1 MAQDWSGVRRCCEVL
16 VASNNRPK
24 SSVIVYIVWRGMI
37 LIPPLNPRTKT
48 SRVVIVCYL
57 LALHHC
63 SFPLLMVILSA
74 PASSWLHLQHAF
86 LPSNIATVHKKF
98 IFRKGCLIPY
108 LLCFRKGLCLVKIA
122 TTPGIRHMM
131 ALIYLFVPNTIFPPV
146 MLVRRNLPLFDVDV
160 EYFSTLPG

>member
-108 LLCFRKGLCLVKIA
+108 LLCFRKRWCFVSIIIIFTNQGIFKLNVYLLATGDLDSVIFRGHRCLPYPSWFEID
-122 TTPGIRHMM
+122 
-131 ALIYLFVPNTIFPPV
+131 LF
-146 MLVRRNLPLFDVDV
+146 
-160 EYFSTLPG
+160 YYQ